1 MTSPQ
6 LRNLSWVDLV
16 LGPIISHSY
25 PSQASLWSNTLK
37 LLPYLRLAIVLHDY
51 ISLQAVPSAW
61 DVPLTPLKVV
71 SIFFFL
77 FPLNIL
83 RVLCI
88 WLSRYGIKS

>member
-51 ISLQAVPSAW
+51 ISLQAVPSASAYFSGEGSR
-61 DVPLTPLKVV
+61 L
-71 SIFFFL
+71 
-77 FPLNIL
+77 LNSQGGWEP
-83 RVLCI
+83 VL
-88 WLSRYGIKS
+88 G